1 MHGPDAAFSRLAF
14 SSRLCAAP
22 CRIGHHFQSHDSSIS
37 ACLVACLL
45 AGLVDSSNVL
55 FQVPSSLSFVSLLLV
70 LLARAESTTSLP
82 SLDILLTS
90 LCSNFPVQAGQPS
103 PYPPSMNASLGG
115 QRPGS
120 QNAPSANPAGQ
131 NGTPTFNNYRFT
143 PTQPNGP
150 NSPGFGSPDFGG
162 AFSQQFPPPQ

>member
-1 MHGPDAAFSRLAF
+1 MLC
-14 SSRLCAAP
+14 SSQDWP
-22 CRIGHHFQSHDSSIS
+22 SFQSHDSSILLRVWS
-37 ACLVACLL
+37 RACLL
-45 AGLVDSSNVL
+45 AWLIRLTFCSKCILV
-55 FQVPSSLSFVSLLLV
+55 FFFESLLLV
-70 LLARAESTTSLP
+70 LLARAGTRLV
-82 SLDILLTS
+82 DLLVHLANVT

-103 PYPPSMNASLGG
+103 PYPPSMNTSIGG
-115 QRPGS
+115 QRVGG
-120 QNAPSANPAGQ
+120 QNGTPTANPANGQ